1 MNSQYT
7 IYYWKIRGL
16 GNPVATLLEYL
27 KAPYTYHQYTDRDT
41 WSTDKQKLLESGFL
55 NPNLP
60 YLHDKKNDKKL
71 SETFAVLLYLAG
83 QHRKEMV
90 PQSMEEMTHALMVQ
104 GVIAD
109 YNKAITTSAYSSKT
123 VEEMIEALKGSMAS
137 NATKTNFF
145 KVTLEKNKFVQGEQ
159 VTFLDF
165 YLADLIEKFV
175 TMQEE
180 LKQEFVDEAT
190 LKVFKDYVCRFT
202 SLDGIKEY
210 REGEKFMKRPFNFA
224 PFAAWA

>member
-60 YLHDKKNDKKL
+60 YVHDIKNDKKL

-145 KVTLEKNKFVQGEQ
+145 KVTLEKNKFVQEFGIFLCQ
-159 VTFLDF
+159 ISSQITFTF
-165 YLADLIEKFV
+165 EMIEYNLAFLIWNHINS
-175 TMQEE
+175 E
-180 LKQEFVDEAT
+180 LVSFLTVRVPLNNIFSTVVSITVEFHV
-190 LKVFKDYVCRFT
+190 R
-202 SLDGIKEY
+202 
-210 REGEKFMKRPFNFA
+210 MN
-224 PFAAWA
+224 